1 MVKSSNSTMHQNRD
15 VKIIA
20 RIRRISIALS
30 SCIFL
35 TGCPIKNQIS
45 AVDAIKNSG
54 EIRFATLQKQ
64 NITNSESEGLSGVE
78 IDLSIAFA
86 EWLGVS
92 PNFQSV
98 SDEKKL
104 MSLLEGNQIHIGAAL
119 LPISLT
125 PRKNIS
131 FGPSFTVARYFVIH
145 HRSKRPPRAKKE
157 LQRC

>member
-64 NITNSESEGLSGVE
+64 NITNSESEGLSGV
-78 IDLSIAFA
+78 
-86 EWLGVS
+86 
-92 PNFQSV
+92 
-98 SDEKKL
+98 K
-104 MSLLEGNQIHIGAAL
+104 
-119 LPISLT
+119 
-125 PRKNIS
+125 
-131 FGPSFTVARYFVIH
+131 
-145 HRSKRPPRAKKE
+145 
-157 LQRC
+157 